1 MSRPAPIDGNLHLL
15 RQGVDLLERLTDT
28 DYRDHAPER
37 SPVGAQYRH
46 VLDHYRCLLTGL
58 ESGLVDYDARSRA
71 REIEEDRGAARRE
84 TAVVRERLHLLT
96 HAHLSLPLRVV
107 AAAQS
112 HGTPGDAHGSTL
124 GRELLFVLSHTV
136 HHYAI
141 IRLLLEDR
149 GVACI
154 SDFGVAP
161 STLAYRRAAS

>member
-1 MSRPAPIDGNLHLL
+1 MPRPAPLDGNLHVL
-15 RQGVDLLERLTDT
+15 RQGEELLERLTDA

-37 SPVGAQYRH
+37 STVGAQYRH
-46 VLDHYRCLLTGL
+46 VLDHYRCLLAGL
-58 ESGLVDYDARSRA
+58 ESGLVNYDARSRA
-71 REIEEDRGAARRE
+71 REIEVNREAARHD
-84 TAVVRERLHLLT
+84 TAAVRERLHLLT

-107 AAAQS
+107 VAAQS
-112 HGTPGDAHGSTL
+112 HGAPGDAHGSTL

-149 GVACI
+149 GVACTI
-154 SDFGVAP
+154 DFGVAP